1 MLMSLTVCAH
11 IRHAPRPQRAAEV
24 GDRRG
29 ERLPSMIPHI
39 VYLHGFL
46 SSPTTVKAQA
56 LADHL
61 AAQGALGQFLAPTL
75 PVEPDAAIHTAE
87 AALMECID
95 EPVLLVGSS
104 LGGFYATWLAQK
116 WNAPAVVINPAVRP
130 DLSLQRY
137 AGVQTHY
144 VTGEQ
149 VLVRPEYFEQLGRY
163 RVSAPDP
170 DRFWLLCAQ
179 DDEVLDSSEM
189 VSHYVGCK
197 QTVTRTGGHTFAD
210 FAQYL
215 PDILAFGAE
224 KAR

>member
-1 MLMSLTVCAH
+1 MS
-11 IRHAPRPQRAAEV
+11 RPT
-24 GDRRG
+24 
-29 ERLPSMIPHI
+29 LI
-39 VYLHGFL
+39 YLHGFE
-46 SSPTTVKAQA
+46 SSGRSRKASQMGDYLR
-56 LADHL
+56 LARPDIHYL
-61 AAQGALGQFLAPTL
+61 TPTL
-75 PVEPDAAIHTAE
+75 PDTPLAAWQAIDALVTP
-87 AALMECID
+87 LLD
-95 EPVLLVGSS
+95 EPLAVLGSS

-210 FAQYL
+210 FAQYI

>member
-1 MLMSLTVCAH
+1 MLMSLTVCVH

-95 EPVLLVGSS
+95 ERADRHVGADRRLCLRPGAHRQRHDGRRAEGLVS
-104 LGGFYATWLAQK
+104 
-116 WNAPAVVINPAVRP
+116 
-130 DLSLQRY
+130 
-137 AGVQTHY
+137 
-144 VTGEQ
+144 
-149 VLVRPEYFEQLGRY
+149 
-163 RVSAPDP
+163 DP
-170 DRFWLLCAQ
+170 NSPRKIHDQHF
-179 DDEVLDSSEM
+179 
-189 VSHYVGCK
+189 
-197 QTVTRTGGHTFAD
+197 
-210 FAQYL
+210 
-215 PDILAFGAE
+215 PP
-224 KAR
+224 